1 MFWQPCGAE
10 LGQSIDALS
19 EVLSAEY
26 AEKGGRKEL
35 PIYLTVCGMNDFAVE
50 FFGTMQEKSRKVS
63 EFLIENLSSNM
74 FYPIYK
80 VRF

>member
-1 MFWQPCGAE
+1 
-10 LGQSIDALS
+10 
-19 EVLSAEY
+19 
-26 AEKGGRKEL
+26 
-35 PIYLTVCGMNDFAVE
+35 MNDFAVE